1 MIGSGPKGAGNDLD
15 DDCDWAC
22 LWYGDDDGGV
32 RDEPRNV
39 PDERLGTASSG
50 LLSIVLKKFSFR
62 IIFAG

>member
-1 MIGSGPKGAGNDLD
+1 VIGSGPKDAGYDLD

-32 RDEPRNV
+32 REEARKP
-39 PDERLGTASSG
+39 PDERPGTASSG

-62 IIFAG
+62 IILAG